1 MTLDEQIA
9 WMSEEAASQAH
20 AANRAVEQ
28 GFDNLESF
36 HRQRAGEF
44 TAVENSLRRLRD
56 ESTVTGEEVAG
67 VRAMLGWSQEQMASG
82 LGVTQQAVSK
92 WESGNPPRSMSR
104 AAFYDRLMAKPA

>member
-67 VRAMLGWSQEQMASG
+67 ARALLGWSQKELAD
-82 LGVTQQAVSK
+82 AVSVK
-92 WESGNPPRSMSR
+92 ID
-104 AAFYDRLMAKPA
+104 AA